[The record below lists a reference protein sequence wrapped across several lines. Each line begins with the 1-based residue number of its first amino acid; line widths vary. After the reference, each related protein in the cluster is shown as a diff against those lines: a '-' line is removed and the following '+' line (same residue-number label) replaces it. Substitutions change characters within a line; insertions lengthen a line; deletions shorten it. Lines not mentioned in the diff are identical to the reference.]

1 MSDLN
6 LLKELSEL
14 NGISSREGEVRRYIK
29 NKFFEMGISENEILQ
44 DGLGSVVGKLEGD
57 KNGPSIML
65 AGHMDEIGMIVT
77 KITDEGYLKFQTI
90 GGWWSQVMLAQE
102 FTVTTST
109 GKKYRAVTG
118 SKPPHLLSPEERN
131 KTVEIDEMYLDIGVK
146 DKAEAESLGIQVG
159 DMVTPAI
166 SFSPLANPKYLLGK
180 AWDDRIGVAIFLE
193 VMKRLKKEGHPNI
206 VYGAGTVQEEVGLRG
221 AKTSGFMLN
230 PDICFALDVT
240 IAKDTP
246 KTDNSLKLGEGPAI
260 LLYDSSLVG
269 HIGLREKVIEI
280 AKEEGIPYQVDYL
293 KRGGTDA
300 GAVSLVH
307 AGVPAMSF
315 CIPARYIHSH
325 TSIIHQ
331 DDYEN
336 AVKLLVAVIKKLDR
350 KTVDKIIYD

>member
-1 MSDLN
+1 M
-6 LLKELSEL
+6 
-14 NGISSREGEVRRYIK
+14 
-29 NKFFEMGISENEILQ
+29 
-44 DGLGSVVGKLEGD
+44 
-57 KNGPSIML
+57 
-65 AGHMDEIGMIVT
+65 
-77 KITDEGYLKFQTI
+77 
-90 GGWWSQVMLAQE
+90 
-102 FTVTTST
+102 
-109 GKKYRAVTG
+109 
-118 SKPPHLLSPEERN
+118 
-131 KTVEIDEMYLDIGVK
+131 
-146 DKAEAESLGIQVG
+146 
-159 DMVTPAI
+159 
-166 SFSPLANPKYLLGK
+166 LGK